1 MACQPS
7 STFLLVASSTSKG
20 GTIWPAGMA
29 SIFRPPA
36 VSLSTRSAKILKCSC
51 RVLLAGQVDCIL
63 IDLAAGACA
72 PASRLNPAAKA
83 NATAKAIERL
93 PMTASPVD
101 WTADAKP
108 GPFRVSM
115 TDVGSR
121 TRRIMVRRIP
131 ACTIQENSHGQRTAT
146 QQPRAEEAQ
155 AAEEAGRAGGAGES
169 LALEEIAGRSPF
181 FSCMLLVEQNAEM
194 ALLLGRWRLR

>member
-1 MACQPS
+1 MGCKLS
-7 STFLLVASSTSKG
+7 STFLLLVSSSANG
-20 GTIWPAGMA
+20 ARFWRAGMA
-29 SIFRPPA
+29 SFVRPPA

-63 IDLAAGACA
+63 IDLPAGACA
-72 PASRLNPAAKA
+72 PALRLNPAAKA

-121 TRRIMVRRIP
+121 ARRIMVRRIP
-131 ACTIQENSHGQRTAT
+131 ACTIQENPHGQRTAT
-146 QQPRAEEAQ
+146 QQPREEEAQ
-155 AAEEAGRAGGAGES
+155 AAEEAGRPGGAGEP
-169 LALEEIAGRSPF
+169 LALEEIAGR
-181 FSCMLLVEQNAEM
+181 
-194 ALLLGRWRLR
+194 